1 VVRVKGSVILIDRLG
16 PVVLSAWPTQLIDPK
31 LNGIY
36 IFITNNLQH
45 GYSHSQIEAVVFQ
58 HFFRLPK

>member
-16 PVVLSAWPTQLIDPK
+16 LVILSAWPTLLIDPK
-31 LNGIY
+31 LNEIY
-36 IFITNNLQH
+36 IFIAYNLQH
-45 GYSHSQIEAVVFQ
+45 GFSHSQIEAVVFQ